1 MEYYSAIKEI
11 ILLFS
16 TCNNMDQSWGHY
28 ASETK
33 ETEKDKC
40 FMILFTYGMGK
51 KFSWKKIR
59 FAVIRDRVC
68 REEELE
74 NNGQILQIS
83 HYKTIK
89 Y

>member
-1 MEYYSAIKEI
+1 MLYDFIYIW
-11 ILLFS
+11 
-16 TCNNMDQSWGHY
+16 N
-28 ASETK
+28 
-33 ETEKDKC
+33 
-40 FMILFTYGMGK
+40 GK
-51 KFSWKKIR
+51 KILKIR